1 MNDSKH
7 RMYPDA
13 PEQLYLVPNAMH
25 SEQYGLFRYGY
36 SGRCRKLQV
45 GSLRDQQDPDFS
57 AYSVLSA
64 VAIEALHDEQRR
76 QNSNKQ
82 IVGAV

>member
-1 MNDSKH
+1 
-7 RMYPDA
+7 MYPDA

-25 SEQYGLFRYGY
+25 NEQNGLFRYGY

-57 AYSVLSA
+57 AYSVLST